1 MKKIKKS
8 GLSSSKQLVE
18 TNLDQGLDIPD
29 ISYRVTKIMEIIN
42 QKRRLYKNS
51 VFTFIT
57 YDIEDNKIRG
67 HISKYLQRQGLI
79 RVQYS
84 IFFGDLERQK
94 FNKIKETLKA
104 INDMY
109 KNHDSIFIIPVGE
122 DVLNKTKVIG
132 KNIDF
137 EVIAEVRST
146 LFI

>member
-1 MKKIKKS
+1 MKKIKKA
-8 GLSSSKQLVE
+8 GLSNSKQLVE

-29 ISYRVTKIMEIIN
+29 ISHRVSKIMEIIN
-42 QKRRLYKNS
+42 QKKKLNKNS

-84 IFFGDLERQK
+84 VFFGDIERQK
-94 FNKIKETLKA
+94 FNKVKETLKA
-104 INDMY
+104 INEMY

-122 DVLNKTKVIG
+122 DALNKTKVIG
-132 KNIDF
+132 KNVDF

-146 LFI
+146 LFF

>member
-1 MKKIKKS
+1 MMKIKRA
-8 GLSSSKQLVE
+8 GLSNSKQLVE
-18 TNLDQGLDIPD
+18 TNLDNNLDLLE
-29 ISYRVTKIMEIIN
+29 ISERVKEIIKIMSNKKKIFN
-42 QKRRLYKNS
+42 NS

-67 HISKYLQRQGLI
+67 HISKYLQRQGLV

-84 IFFGDLERQK
+84 VYFGDIGRAT
-94 FNKIKETLKA
+94 FNEVKNTLKT

-109 KNHDSIFIIPVGE
+109 KNQDSIFIIPVGE

-137 EVIAEVRST
+137 EVIAEVRNT
-146 LFI
+146 LFL